1 MRHWVSNMSRMWK
14 YMGGTVLL
22 VGLVTYAV
30 LDPSE
35 SILFPKCPFYVLT
48 SLKCPGC
55 GSQRAIHALL
65 NGDIPGAFHFNA
77 LLVSSVPLVA
87 VLVYAELTREK
98 YPRLYFTLH
107 KPLYIWMLAALV
119 VLWWIFR
126 NVFSW

>member
-1 MRHWVSNMSRMWK
+1 MSRMWK
-14 YMGGTVLL
+14 YMGGMVLIGG
-22 VGLVTYAV
+22 VVAYSV

-65 NGDIPGAFHFNA
+65 NGDIMRAFYFNA
-77 LLVSSVPLVA
+77 LLVLSIPLV
-87 VLVYAELTREK
+87 LLLGYAELTREK
-98 YPRLYFTLH
+98 HPRFYFTLH
-107 KPLYIWMLAALV
+107 KPLYIWMLAVLV